1 MPKGSHKSKKNHKK
15 STARKTAKK
24 QNKTINK
31 PIIVGLI
38 YAEWCGHCKDMKKDW
53 ENLTIFLK
61 GKVAKIHEIES
72 TDADKESI
80 INKLNNKYSGERLQG
95 NSFPV
100 IFKIK
105 NNKIQTYNG
114 KRDFESMKSWVF
126 AESEPEDVLEIMEE
140 RVLEPTEYNGNKAKS
155 MVMEFL
161 KRIRGGYQYNT
172 PKSPN
177 SPKSPKSPNSP
188 KKSKSSKSHKSSKK
202 SL

>member
-1 MPKGSHKSKKNHKK
+1 MPKGSHKSNKNHKK

-24 QNKTINK
+24 QKNIKK

-53 ENLTIFLK
+53 KNLTIFLK

-72 TDADKESI
+72 TDADKETK

-105 NNKIQTYNG
+105 NNKIQIYNG
-114 KRDFESMKSWVF
+114 ERDFESMKSWVF
-126 AESEPEDVLEIMEE
+126 GESEPEDVLEIMEE

-161 KRIRGGYQYNT
+161 KRIRGGYQYNDT
-172 PKSPN
+172 
-177 SPKSPKSPNSP
+177 KSPKNH
-188 KKSKSSKSHKSSKK
+188 KKSKSPKSSKK